1 MQAAMFTD
9 NTIRSSL
16 ATLEPA
22 QNTTR
27 RSFQNRSLRLKLFVS
42 VGLSS
47 LFWLIEPCW
56 LAATS
61 FAQTSINLPKLE
73 PANLKSPTSP
83 DSEQTKNAAPD
94 SPASPVSP
102 ASPTSPVLPP
112 SSNSSEQFNQYRL
125 AAGDGITIS
134 VPSFP
139 EFGGASIVDSEGNI
153 SAPIL
158 GRIAVAGLTLKEV
171 ETKFSYEL
179 NRRYLQD
186 LPEVSVSLNTPRPAE
201 IAVLGE
207 VARPG
212 YYALTTGAPVFA
224 ALISAGGSTNNADLR
239 SVLIR
244 RTLVDGTLV
253 EKKVDLYTPLL
264 VGQKI
269 PDLRLQ
275 GGDTIVVAKLEV
287 GNTQNYDRSL
297 VARSTLPRQ
306 AITIRVLSP
315 ASRGVAFRNL
325 TLPNGSTFLDVL
337 ASLPPDDPLLVD
349 DEVALMRFAPEK
361 GGIASQKLNTK
372 AAIDG
377 DIAQDV
383 PLQDED
389 TIVVSR
395 TLLGKIFSAFDTI
408 TQPIRSVL
416 GFREFFDIFGR

>member
-1 MQAAMFTD
+1 M
-9 NTIRSSL
+9 
-16 ATLEPA
+16 
-22 QNTTR
+22 
-27 RSFQNRSLRLKLFVS
+27 SF
-42 VGLSS
+42 

-83 DSEQTKNAAPD
+83 DSGPPKNAAPVSPD
-94 SPASPVSP
+94 SPESPVSP
-102 ASPTSPVLPP
+102 VSPTSPVLPP
-112 SSNSSEQFNQYRL
+112 SSNSDEQFNQYRL
-125 AAGDGITIS
+125 AAGDGIAIS

-139 EFGGASIVDSEGNI
+139 EFGGASVVDSEGNV

-171 ETKFSYEL
+171 ETKISYEL
-179 NRRYLQD
+179 NRRYLQE
-186 LPEVSVSLNTPRPAE
+186 LPEVNVNLNTLRPAE

-244 RTLVDGTLV
+244 RTLIDGTLV

-269 PDLRLQ
+269 PNLRLQ

-315 ASRGVAFRNL
+315 AARGVAFRNL

-408 TQPIRSVL
+408 TQPIRSVF
-416 GFREFFDIFGR
+416 GFREFFDAFGR